1 MTRLEGRCPVLLQ
14 QYLRG
19 TGVGIELLLSGGR
32 PLAAFAHKRLHEVPL
47 TGGVSSFR
55 ESVPLD
61 ATLYDHA
68 LRLLG
73 ELRWTG
79 LAMVE
84 FKVGATRTELMEING
99 RVWGSLPLA
108 VASGVDFPALLAQ
121 LYLAGEAAIEPRL
134 GAAYRVG
141 VRCRDLQRDL
151 IWITSV
157 LAQRQPYPYLST
169 PKRTEALLACL
180 GLFNLRS
187 KQDLLTLDDPVP
199 GLCELPAIFRKFW
212 NKARAAGSWA

>member
-1 MTRLEGRCPVLLQ
+1 MQ

-19 TGVGIELLLSGGR
+19 TGLGIELLLSGGR

-108 VASGVDFPALLAQ
+108 VASGMDFPALLAQ
-121 LYLAGEAAIEPRL
+121 LHLAGEAAIVPRL

-141 VRCRDLQRDL
+141 VRCRDLKRDL

-157 LAQRQPYPYLST
+157 LAHRQPYPYLST
-169 PKRTEALLACL
+169 PTRTEGLLACL

-187 KQDLLTLDDPVP
+187 KQDLLTLDDPFP
-199 GLCELPAIFRKFW
+199 GLWELPAIFRKFW
-212 NKARAAGSWA
+212 SQARAARAWA